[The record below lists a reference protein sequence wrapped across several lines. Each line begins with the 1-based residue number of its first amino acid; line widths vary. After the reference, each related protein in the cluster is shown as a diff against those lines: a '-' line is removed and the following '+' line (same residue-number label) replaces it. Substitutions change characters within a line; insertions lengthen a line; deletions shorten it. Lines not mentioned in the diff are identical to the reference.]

1 MKTDTHLLNKMFRGV
16 LITNAIS
23 IVAGIACVMIDGIV
37 TGQFLGP
44 DAVTASGLIQPV
56 AGSRK
61 RK

>member
-1 MKTDTHLLNKMFRGV
+1 MKTDTHLLNKMFRGI

-44 DAVTASGLIQPV
+44 DAVTA
-56 AGSRK
+56 A
-61 RK
+61 